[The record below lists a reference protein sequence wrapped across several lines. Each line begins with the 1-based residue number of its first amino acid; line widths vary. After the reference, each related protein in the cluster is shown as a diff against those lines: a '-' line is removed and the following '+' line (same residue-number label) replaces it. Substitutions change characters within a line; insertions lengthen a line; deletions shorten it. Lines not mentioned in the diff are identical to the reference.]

1 MTTQGPHQGM
11 PAQPAGHPQQVPIN
25 DQVANLKHLVGQLKE
40 CFSVSFFD
48 LRVSVL
54 ILFFCDR
61 CSTKPWQAIFNII
74 PKSILECEYIKCL

>member
-48 LRVSVL
+48 LCVSVL
-54 ILFFCDR
+54 TLFSVTDAQQNHGKQY
-61 CSTKPWQAIFNII
+61 ST
-74 PKSILECEYIKCL
+74 